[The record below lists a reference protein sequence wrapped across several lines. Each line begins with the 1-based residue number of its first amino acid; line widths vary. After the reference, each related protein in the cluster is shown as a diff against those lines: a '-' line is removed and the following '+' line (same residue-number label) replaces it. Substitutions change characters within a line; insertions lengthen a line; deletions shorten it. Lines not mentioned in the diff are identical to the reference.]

1 MTINYI
7 KIDISV
13 HECIDLFYVLASLAT
28 VTRITSSN
36 TIKAPF
42 TQLNSNDL
50 SKMLSFMLCNVIES

>member
-13 HECIDLFYVLASLAT
+13 HECIDWFYVLASLAT
-28 VTRITSSN
+28 VTQITSSN
-36 TIKAPF
+36 TKGPF